1 MMRPHTAIAAREP
14 MDPDALLVYRIAA
27 VSDRTALAELDVRHG
42 LTLYALAYS
51 LMFNG
56 EAADTAVA
64 EAFRNVWR
72 GAAAFDPSRGSV
84 RQWLADLTRR
94 AVQDR
99 LRSEAGPRRRPLSP
113 GSRVTA
119 VASIP
124 ARLLPRSRRS
134 KTAWVRLSRVAA
146 SLVGTTLPLA

>member
-1 MMRPHTAIAAREP
+1 MRPHTAIAAREP

-27 VSDRTALAELDVRHG
+27 LSDRTALAELDVRHG

-72 GAAAFDPSRGSV
+72 GAAAFNPSRGSV
-84 RQWLADLTRR
+84 RQWLADLTRH

-99 LRSEAGPRRRPLSP
+99 LRREAGPRRRPLSP

-124 ARLLPRSRRS
+124 ARLPRRSRRS
-134 KTAWVRLSRVAA
+134 RTAWVRLSRLAA